1 MPAMRLS
8 KIVAGLLL
16 AAWIAAAAA
25 QGPALRP
32 EVGKPIQAAIDALKQ
47 KRGKEALA
55 KAREAQAVPNK
66 TAYESYMVER
76 VIGQAA
82 AAAGEHG
89 TAARAL
95 EQAANSSAA
104 PEGERRQ
111 ILAAAANLYYS
122 IKEYGKAGELASRY
136 MKEGGSDKAVR
147 TIYTQSLYLSGNLP
161 AAAKA
166 IAADIDHEEQG
177 GRAPS
182 EEQLQLLA
190 NVYDKQKDTNGYS
203 RAMEKLVAYYPK
215 KDYWQ
220 SVIYGVTTRPGY
232 SDRLAIEIARLKLA
246 TGTMRTVE
254 EYVESAQL
262 SLQEGF
268 PIEANKIIDQG
279 YSAGLLGTGPDA
291 GRHKRLKDLATKS
304 LAEDQASAAKDAGPA
319 KDGKSLFNEGFN
331 LVLNGKS
338 DKGLEMMEQGLKL
351 NTGFRRIDHAKLQ
364 MGYAYYLAGQ
374 KQKAQQ
380 AYKRVQGDDG
390 ALTLARLWIIRLA
403 QASQRAGSAR
413 RFSEPLFVLR
423 GKLLVRLVMRDARDP
438 HALPGLD
445 APVRILDLALPVLIG
460 ELQVPLLVHF
470 EKELRARAAEQ
481 VQLAVDD
488 LEVLRLAAERDR
500 VDQPV
505 GAPAAVLRREFR
517 RVRDKE
523 APVVL
528 ARKAVRDALIV
539 GLDLGL
545 AGHRLADR
553 EIRDG
558 VVALQHQARVGAVGD
573 DVHRAATG
581 EEKSGEQE
589 RESASHVMVRSGARQ
604 NPCAGMSSAALNLAD
619 MV

>member
-1 MPAMRLS
+1 MSLFR
-8 KIVAGLLL
+8 IVSGLLL
-16 AAWIAAAAA
+16 AGWIAAASA

-32 EVGKPIQAAIDALKQ
+32 EVGKPLQAAIEALKH

-82 AAAGEHG
+82 AAAGESG

-95 EQAANSSAA
+95 EAAANSSAA

-111 ILAAAANLYYS
+111 IIAAAANLYYS
-122 IKEYGKAGELASRY
+122 IKEYGKAAELASRY
-136 MKEGGSDKAVR
+136 MKDGGTDKALR

-166 IAADIDHEEQG
+166 IAADIEHEEQG

-291 GRHKRLKDLATKS
+291 ARHKRLKDLAAKS
-304 LAEDQASAAKDAGPA
+304 LAEDQASAAKDAGQPA
-319 KDGKSLFNEGFN
+319 KDGKALFNEGFN

-351 NTGFRRIDHAKLQ
+351 GTGFRRIDHAKLQ
-364 MGYAYYLAGQ
+364 LGYAYYLAGQ

-380 AYKRVQGDDG
+380 AYRRVQGDDG
-390 ALTLARLWIIRLA
+390 ALTLAKLWIIRL
-403 QASQRAGSAR
+403 G
-413 RFSEPLFVLR
+413 
-423 GKLLVRLVMRDARDP
+423 
-438 HALPGLD
+438 
-445 APVRILDLALPVLIG
+445 
-460 ELQVPLLVHF
+460 
-470 EKELRARAAEQ
+470 
-481 VQLAVDD
+481 
-488 LEVLRLAAERDR
+488 
-500 VDQPV
+500 QP
-505 GAPAAVLRREFR
+505 
-517 RVRDKE
+517 
-523 APVVL
+523 
-528 ARKAVRDALIV
+528 
-539 GLDLGL
+539 
-545 AGHRLADR
+545 
-553 EIRDG
+553 
-558 VVALQHQARVGAVGD
+558 
-573 DVHRAATG
+573 
-581 EEKSGEQE
+581 S
-589 RESASHVMVRSGARQ
+589 
-604 NPCAGMSSAALNLAD
+604 
-619 MV
+619 

>member
-1 MPAMRLS
+1 MRLFR
-8 KIVAGLLL
+8 IVSGLLL
-16 AAWIAAAAA
+16 AGWIAAASA

-32 EVGKPIQAAIDALKQ
+32 EVGKPIQAAIEALKQ
-47 KRGKEALA
+47 KRGREALA

-104 PEGERRQ
+104 PEGERKQ

-136 MKEGGSDKAVR
+136 MKEGGTDGAVR

-166 IAADIDHEEQG
+166 IAADIEHAEQG

-190 NVYDKQKDTNGYS
+190 NVYDKQKDNTGYG

-291 GRHKRLKDLATKS
+291 ARHKRLKDLAAKS
-304 LAEDQASAAKDAGPA
+304 LAEDQAASAKDAGQSA
-319 KDGKSLFNEGFN
+319 KDGKALFNEGFN

-351 NTGFRRIDHAKLQ
+351 GTGFRRIDHAKLQ

-380 AYKRVQGDDG
+380 AYRRVQGDDG
-390 ALTLARLWIIRLA
+390 ALTLARLWIIRLG
-403 QASQRAGSAR
+403 QAS
-413 RFSEPLFVLR
+413 
-423 GKLLVRLVMRDARDP
+423 
-438 HALPGLD
+438 
-445 APVRILDLALPVLIG
+445 
-460 ELQVPLLVHF
+460 
-470 EKELRARAAEQ
+470 
-481 VQLAVDD
+481 
-488 LEVLRLAAERDR
+488 
-500 VDQPV
+500 
-505 GAPAAVLRREFR
+505 
-517 RVRDKE
+517 
-523 APVVL
+523 
-528 ARKAVRDALIV
+528 
-539 GLDLGL
+539 
-545 AGHRLADR
+545 
-553 EIRDG
+553 
-558 VVALQHQARVGAVGD
+558 
-573 DVHRAATG
+573 
-581 EEKSGEQE
+581 
-589 RESASHVMVRSGARQ
+589 
-604 NPCAGMSSAALNLAD
+604 
-619 MV
+619 

>member
-1 MPAMRLS
+1 MSLFR
-8 KIVAGLLL
+8 IVSGLLL
-16 AAWIAAAAA
+16 AGWIAAASA

-32 EVGKPIQAAIDALKQ
+32 EVGKPIQAAIEALKQ
-47 KRGKEALA
+47 KRGREALA

-104 PEGERRQ
+104 PEGERKQ

-136 MKEGGSDKAVR
+136 MKEGGTDGAVR

-166 IAADIDHEEQG
+166 IAADIEHAEQG

-190 NVYDKQKDTNGYS
+190 NVYDKQKDNTGYG

-291 GRHKRLKDLATKS
+291 ARHKRLKDLAAKS
-304 LAEDQASAAKDAGPA
+304 LAEDQAASAKDAGQSA
-319 KDGKSLFNEGFN
+319 KDGKALFNEGFN

-351 NTGFRRIDHAKLQ
+351 GTGFRRIDHAKLQ

-380 AYKRVQGDDG
+380 AYRRVQGDDG
-390 ALTLARLWIIRLA
+390 ALTLARLWIIRLG
-403 QASQRAGSAR
+403 QAS
-413 RFSEPLFVLR
+413 
-423 GKLLVRLVMRDARDP
+423 
-438 HALPGLD
+438 
-445 APVRILDLALPVLIG
+445 
-460 ELQVPLLVHF
+460 
-470 EKELRARAAEQ
+470 
-481 VQLAVDD
+481 
-488 LEVLRLAAERDR
+488 
-500 VDQPV
+500 
-505 GAPAAVLRREFR
+505 
-517 RVRDKE
+517 
-523 APVVL
+523 
-528 ARKAVRDALIV
+528 
-539 GLDLGL
+539 
-545 AGHRLADR
+545 
-553 EIRDG
+553 
-558 VVALQHQARVGAVGD
+558 
-573 DVHRAATG
+573 
-581 EEKSGEQE
+581 
-589 RESASHVMVRSGARQ
+589 
-604 NPCAGMSSAALNLAD
+604 
-619 MV
+619 

>member
-1 MPAMRLS
+1 MRPIQIL
-8 KIVAGLLL
+8 AGLLL
-16 AAWIAAAAA
+16 AAWIAGAAA
-25 QGPALRP
+25 QGQALRP
-32 EVGKPIQAAIDALKQ
+32 EVGKPIQAAIEALKQ

-111 ILAAAANLYYS
+111 LVAAAANLYYS
-122 IKEYGKAGELASRY
+122 MKEYGKAAELASRY
-136 MKEGGSDKAVR
+136 MKDGGTDGAVR

-166 IAADIDHEEQG
+166 IAADIDHAEQN
-177 GRAPS
+177 GRSPS

-190 NVYDKQKDTNGYS
+190 NVYDKQKDNNGYS

-254 EYVESAQL
+254 EYVESAQI

-291 GRHKRLKDLATKS
+291 ARHKRLKDLAAKS
-304 LAEDQASAAKDAGPA
+304 LAEDQASAAKDAGQPA
-319 KDGKSLFNEGFN
+319 KDGKALFNEGFN

-351 NTGFRRIDHAKLQ
+351 GTGFRRIDHAKLQ

-380 AYKRVQGDDG
+380 AYRRVQGDDG
-390 ALTLARLWIIRLA
+390 ALTLARLWIIKLG
-403 QASQRAGSAR
+403 QAS
-413 RFSEPLFVLR
+413 
-423 GKLLVRLVMRDARDP
+423 
-438 HALPGLD
+438 
-445 APVRILDLALPVLIG
+445 
-460 ELQVPLLVHF
+460 
-470 EKELRARAAEQ
+470 
-481 VQLAVDD
+481 
-488 LEVLRLAAERDR
+488 
-500 VDQPV
+500 
-505 GAPAAVLRREFR
+505 
-517 RVRDKE
+517 
-523 APVVL
+523 
-528 ARKAVRDALIV
+528 
-539 GLDLGL
+539 
-545 AGHRLADR
+545 
-553 EIRDG
+553 
-558 VVALQHQARVGAVGD
+558 
-573 DVHRAATG
+573 
-581 EEKSGEQE
+581 
-589 RESASHVMVRSGARQ
+589 
-604 NPCAGMSSAALNLAD
+604 
-619 MV
+619 

>member
-1 MPAMRLS
+1 MRSLIIFS
-8 KIVAGLLL
+8 GLLL
-16 AAWIAAAAA
+16 AAWISGAAA
-25 QGPALRP
+25 QQALRP
-32 EVGKPIQAAIDALKQ
+32 EVGKPVQAAIEALKQ

-111 ILAAAANLYYS
+111 LVAAAANLYYS
-122 IKEYGKAGELASRY
+122 MKEYGKAAELASRY
-136 MKEGGSDKAVR
+136 MKDGGTDGAVR

-166 IAADIDHEEQG
+166 IAADIDHAEQN
-177 GRAPS
+177 GRSPS

-190 NVYDKQKDTNGYS
+190 NVYDKQKDNNGYS

-254 EYVESAQL
+254 EYVESAQI

-291 GRHKRLKDLATKS
+291 ARHKRLKDLAAKS
-304 LAEDQASAAKDAGPA
+304 LAEDQASAAKDAGQPA
-319 KDGKSLFNEGFN
+319 KDGKALFNEGFN

-351 NTGFRRIDHAKLQ
+351 GTGFRRIDHAKLQ

-380 AYKRVQGDDG
+380 AYRRVQGDDG
-390 ALTLARLWIIRLA
+390 ALTLARLWIIKLG
-403 QASQRAGSAR
+403 QAS
-413 RFSEPLFVLR
+413 
-423 GKLLVRLVMRDARDP
+423 
-438 HALPGLD
+438 
-445 APVRILDLALPVLIG
+445 
-460 ELQVPLLVHF
+460 
-470 EKELRARAAEQ
+470 
-481 VQLAVDD
+481 
-488 LEVLRLAAERDR
+488 
-500 VDQPV
+500 
-505 GAPAAVLRREFR
+505 
-517 RVRDKE
+517 
-523 APVVL
+523 
-528 ARKAVRDALIV
+528 
-539 GLDLGL
+539 
-545 AGHRLADR
+545 
-553 EIRDG
+553 
-558 VVALQHQARVGAVGD
+558 
-573 DVHRAATG
+573 
-581 EEKSGEQE
+581 
-589 RESASHVMVRSGARQ
+589 
-604 NPCAGMSSAALNLAD
+604 
-619 MV
+619 